1 MNRKGSCSCGQ
12 VRYQV
17 SGEPLRVG
25 ICHCTSCR
33 QESGS
38 TFTAFAI
45 WPRSAFRSSGDFA
58 TWEGRS
64 FCPKCGSRLFALR
77 DDEAEV
83 KIGTLENAP
92 TGLAPQYELWSWRR
106 EHWLRPVDGARQ
118 FTRDPDE

>member
-1 MNRKGSCSCGQ
+1 MIRHGSCSCGQ

-17 SGEPLRVG
+17 SGEPSRVG

-33 QESGS
+33 QETGS
-38 TFTAFAI
+38 TFTAFAV
-45 WPRSAFRSSGDFA
+45 WPRSAFQSSGDFA
-58 TWEGRS
+58 TWSGRS

-77 DDEAEV
+77 DDEAEI

-92 TGLAPQYELWSWRR
+92 TNFTPQYELWTWRR

-118 FTRDPDE
+118 FQRDPDE

>member
-1 MNRKGSCSCGQ
+1 MIRHGSCSCGQ

-45 WPRSAFRSSGDFA
+45 WPRSVFQSTGQFA
-58 TWEGRS
+58 SWEGRS

-77 DDEAEV
+77 DDEVEV
-83 KIGTLENAP
+83 KIGTLQNPP
-92 TGLAPQYELWSWRR
+92 TNLMPQYELWTWRR
-106 EHWLRPVDGARQ
+106 EHWLRPVDGATQ
-118 FTRDPDE
+118 FQRDPDE

>member
-1 MNRKGSCSCGQ
+1 MTRNGRCSCGQ

-45 WPRSAFRSSGDFA
+45 WPRSAFQSSGDFA

-83 KIGTLENAP
+83 KIGTLDNAP
-92 TGLAPQYELWSWRR
+92 TNFAPQYELWVWRR

-118 FTRDPDE
+118 FQRDPDE

>member
-1 MNRKGSCSCGQ
+1 MIRHGSCSCGQ
-12 VRYQV
+12 VRYEI

-25 ICHCTSCR
+25 ICHCTACR

-38 TFTAFAI
+38 TFTAFAV
-45 WPRSAFRSSGDFA
+45 WPRSAFQSTGEFA

-77 DDEAEV
+77 EDEAEV
-83 KIGTLENAP
+83 KIGTLQNP
-92 TGLAPQYELWSWRR
+92 PSGLMPQYELWTWRR

-118 FTRDPDE
+118 FQRDPDE